1 MTPALN
7 RYGLIGR
14 TLSHSVSPLI
24 HNQAFQL
31 LKIPAFYEN
40 IEIEPESF
48 DSTIAQIKTLNFS
61 GFNVTIPYKNTIKS
75 HLDDID
81 PVAEKIGAVNTI
93 VIKNGKWKGYNTD
106 ITGFKESLKKPFG
119 RKFENCLLIGSGGA
133 ARAVLYVL
141 LEVYKP
147 VKIQIIS
154 ILPIEA
160 ENLINYF
167 KNQYT
172 TTEFLFTNARDY
184 TEDLAKYDLIINAT
198 PAGMYPHIDH
208 TPLPGLKKLKDGC
221 VVYDLIYNP
230 LKTRL
235 LSAAEKAGKKIRII
249 GGIEMLLLQAAASF
263 QLWTGKRDAAG
274 QNKRDCDGGDE
285 ALRHLGT

>member
-7 RYGLIGR
+7 RYGLLGR

-24 HNQAFQL
+24 HNQAFHL

-48 DSTIAQIKTLNFS
+48 DTTIAQIKTLNFS
-61 GFNVTIPYKNTIKS
+61 GFNVTIPYKSIIKS
-75 HLDDID
+75 HLDEIE
-81 PVAEKIGAVNTI
+81 PVADKIGAVNTL

-106 ITGFKESLKKPFG
+106 ITGFKESLKKPG

-141 LEVYKP
+141 LEIYKP

-154 ILPIEA
+154 ILPEEA

-167 KNQYT
+167 KDKYT
-172 TTEFLFTNARDY
+172 STELSFSNTRDY
-184 TEDLAKYDLIINAT
+184 TEELAKYDLIINAT
-198 PAGMYPHIDH
+198 PVGMYPHIDQS
-208 TPLPGLKKLKDGC
+208 PLPALKKLKNGC

-235 LSAAEKAGKKIRII
+235 LTEAEQAGNQVSLI

-263 QLWTGKRDAAG
+263 QLWTGRKMPL
-274 QNKRDCDGGDE
+274 NKIRGIVIGE
-285 ALRHLGT
+285 MTNKGKG

>member
-7 RYGLIGR
+7 RYGLLGR

-24 HNQAFQL
+24 HNQAFHL

-48 DSTIAQIKTLNFS
+48 DTTIAQIKTLNFS
-61 GFNVTIPYKNTIKS
+61 GFNVTIPYKSIIKS
-75 HLDDID
+75 HLDEIE
-81 PVAEKIGAVNTI
+81 PVADKIGAVNTL

-106 ITGFKESLKKPFG
+106 ITGFKESLKKPG

-141 LEVYKP
+141 LEIYKP

-154 ILPIEA
+154 ILPEEA

-167 KNQYT
+167 KDKYT
-172 TTEFLFTNARDY
+172 STELSFSNTRDY
-184 TEDLAKYDLIINAT
+184 TEELAKYDLIINAT
-198 PAGMYPHIDH
+198 PVGMYPHIDQS
-208 TPLPGLKKLKDGC
+208 PLPALKKLKNGC

-235 LSAAEKAGKKIRII
+235 LTEAEQAGNQVSLI

-263 QLWTGKRDAAG
+263 QLWTGRKMPL
-274 QNKRDCDGGDE
+274 NKIRGIVIGE
-285 ALRHLGT
+285 MTNNGKG